1 MTIYKYGIDVSQ
13 WQKGL
18 NLANYK
24 DKFVIIRAGYGCHVD
39 KCMRDFAT
47 QCTLYGIPFGFYWY
61 SYAVN
66 AEQAREEA
74 QQFLNTVRNFNFNM
88 GLWLDMED
96 ADNFKRKRGLLTQ
109 SAITNLTI
117 SFMTEL
123 EKGGHYC
130 GIYSSESWFR
140 SYIKDCDKWDKWV
153 ASWGPNNGRLNRTTS
168 NLGNIQQFTSKPIDQ
183 DVIFV
188 PLETFS
194 KKSKSNNVSRETPTK
209 KSDFDIAR
217 EVLRGEWG
225 NGQDR
230 KNRIESAGYNY
241 KNVQHNVNLLVKAQQ
256 VISGK
261 YGNGVTRKRL
271 LERDGYNYKE
281 VQSIVNKLVK

>member
-66 AEQAREEA
+66 VEQAREEA
-74 QQFLNTVRNFNFNM
+74 RQFLDAVRNFNFNM

-96 ADNFKRKRGLLTQ
+96 ADNFKHKRGLLNQ
-109 SAITNLTI
+109 NVISNLTLA
-117 SFMTEL
+117 FMTEL
-123 EKGGHYC
+123 EKGGYYC
-130 GIYSSESWFR
+130 GIYSSESWF
-140 SYIKDCDKWDKWV
+140 STYIKGCQKWDKWV
-153 ASWGPNNGRLNRTTS
+153 ASWGPNNGRLNRTTH
-168 NLGNIQQFTSKPIDQ
+168 NLGNIQQFTSKPLDQ

-194 KKSKSNNVSRETPTK
+194 KKSNNVSRETYTK

-217 EVLRGEWG
+217 EVLKGEWG

-230 KNRIESAGYNY
+230 KNRIETAGYNY
-241 KNVQHNVNLLVKAQQ
+241 KSVQHNVNLLIKAQQ

-261 YGNGVTRKRL
+261 YGTGVTRKRL
-271 LERDGYNYKE
+271 LEKDGYNYKE
-281 VQSIVNKLVK
+281 VQSVVNKLLK

>member
-1 MTIYKYGIDVSQ
+1 MTIYKYGIDISQ

-24 DKFVIIRAGYGCHVD
+24 DKFVMIRAGYGCHVD
-39 KCMRDFAT
+39 KCMKDFAT
-47 QCTLYGIPFGFYWY
+47 QCMLYGIPFGFYWY
-61 SYAVN
+61 SYAIN
-66 AEQAREEA
+66 SQQAREEA
-74 QQFLNTVRNFNFNM
+74 QQFLSTVRNFKFNM

-96 ADNFKRKRGLLTQ
+96 ADNFKHRRGLLTQ
-109 SAITNLTI
+109 NAISNLTL

-123 EKGGHYC
+123 EKGGYYC
-130 GIYSSESWFR
+130 GIYSSESWFNT
-140 SYIKDCDKWDKWV
+140 YIKGCQKWDKWV
-153 ASWGPNNGRLNRTTS
+153 ASWGTNNGRLNRTTS

-194 KKSKSNNVSRETPTK
+194 KTSNNVSRETPTK

-217 EVLRGEWG
+217 EVLKGEWG

-241 KNVQHNVNLLVKAQQ
+241 KSVQHNVNLLVKAQQ

-261 YGNGVTRKRL
+261 YGTGVTRKRL
-271 LERDGYNYKE
+271 LERDGYSYKE
-281 VQSIVNKLVK
+281 VQSVVNKLLK